1 MARAKKVA
9 ALKAEEVVVQEEPA
23 VAGEAMVVDTGVVMT
38 EDPKATNIVTLSN
51 ILSQS
56 LKSGDSQLLETALG
70 VSDEAVIEASLDRLP
85 SLQVPALLN
94 ALLKRIHDRP
104 SRLKHLLP
112 WIRGTMIVHASYIR
126 SVLIPW

>member
-1 MARAKKVA
+1 VA
-9 ALKAEEVVVQEEPA
+9 QKAEEVVQEEPSMA
-23 VAGEAMVVDTGVVMT
+23 VEPMVVDSGFVMT
-38 EDPKATNIVTLSN
+38 EEPKTNIVTLSN

-56 LKSGDSQLLETALG
+56 LKSGDAQLLETALG
-70 VSDEAVIEASLDRLP
+70 VTDEAVIEASLDRLP
-85 SLQVPALLN
+85 APQVPALLN

-126 SVLIPW
+126 SVS